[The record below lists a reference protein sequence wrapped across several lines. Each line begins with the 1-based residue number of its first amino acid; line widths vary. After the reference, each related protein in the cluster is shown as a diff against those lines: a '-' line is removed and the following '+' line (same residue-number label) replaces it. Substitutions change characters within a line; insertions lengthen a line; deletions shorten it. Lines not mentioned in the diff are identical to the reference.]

1 MRVAILTETFA
12 KNMGYLGSMLPKY
25 LARLGVEV
33 HVVTMDLPPYYQ
45 TKDFQETY
53 GSFMC
58 STALS
63 AGTIEEF
70 DGYTLHVLAHKRLL
84 GYMRMVGLW
93 GKLRCIR
100 PDIVQCQS
108 VIGWIP
114 LDAALAKPFL
124 RYRLFTGNHNTSST
138 FLLAK
143 RKAPRWNAE
152 RLRCF
157 VTRTVPGRLV
167 SLATEKCYGVTN
179 DCAEIAWRYYGVQ
192 RHKVKMMSLGV
203 DTDFFF
209 SVISDDT
216 MQERAALRQRL
227 GFSEDDIVCIYTG
240 KLTEG
245 KNALILAKAMERLR
259 SMGKPF
265 RGLFIG
271 GGPQK
276 ESIRA
281 HPSSVVLDF
290 MPFSELAAYYR
301 TADIGVWPADESTS
315 TLDAAACGLPLI
327 VSDGIVY
334 REHVEGNGI
343 VYKMNDLDDLVHNL
357 LRLIDPEERKRLGL
371 FGADKMARAFSWES
385 VARRRLRDYEAAL
398 GSHRDER

>member
-1 MRVAILTETFA
+1 M
-12 KNMGYLGSMLPKY
+12 
-25 LARLGVEV
+25 
-33 HVVTMDLPPYYQ
+33 
-45 TKDFQETY
+45 
-53 GSFMC
+53 
-58 STALS
+58 
-63 AGTIEEF
+63 
-70 DGYTLHVLAHKRLL
+70 
-84 GYMRMVGLW
+84 
-93 GKLRCIR
+93 
-100 PDIVQCQS
+100 
-108 VIGWIP
+108 
-114 LDAALAKPFL
+114 
-124 RYRLFTGNHNTSST
+124 
-138 FLLAK
+138 
-143 RKAPRWNAE
+143 WNAE

-209 SVISDDT
+209 PVISDDT
-216 MQERAALRQRL
+216 IQERAALRQRL

-245 KNALILAKAMERLR
+245 KNALILAEAMERLR

-276 ESIRA
+276 QSIRA

-357 LRLIDPEERKRLGL
+357 LRLIDPQERKRLGL
-371 FGADKMARAFSWES
+371 LGADKMARTFSWES